1 MTVLST
7 PITHKYKWP
16 TVSGGACIDMRVAG
30 RSEPQRATI
39 PRIPRSGIRTA
50 MLRGSVQRAGA
61 AVSFNYLGLKIRT
74 DPRTFHECIG

>member
-1 MTVLST
+1 MTVQST

-39 PRIPRSGIRTA
+39 PRTTTRVRDPDAGRRCAGIRA
-50 MLRGSVQRAGA
+50 KGLNGCHGGS
-61 AVSFNYLGLKIRT
+61 LGLEGRSKFRS
-74 DPRTFHECIG
+74 F

>member
-1 MTVLST
+1 MTVQST

-39 PRIPRSGIRTA
+39 PRTTTVRDPDGDAPWIPCE
-50 MLRGSVQRAGA
+50 GSTTQEQSWSR
-61 AVSFNYLGLKIRT
+61 
-74 DPRTFHECIG
+74 